1 MVSRVRHS
9 GCVSKTIRV
18 SECEGATYDTV
29 WATLCLSRGV
39 EHGCRELNIPLRKSE
54 PQDINEYQRRR
65 KLAPLCISLVKM
77 SEGLH
82 LPLT

>member
-29 WATLCLSRGV
+29 WATLCLSKGV
-39 EHGCRELNIPLRKSE
+39 EYECRELNIPLRKSE
-54 PQDINEYQRRR
+54 PRDINESRRRR
-65 KLAPLCISLVKM
+65 KLAPLRISLVKM

-82 LPLT
+82 LLLT

>member
-29 WATLCLSRGV
+29 WAALCLSRGV
-39 EHGCRELNIPLRKSE
+39 EYGCRELNIPLRKSE
-54 PQDINEYQRRR
+54 PQDINE
-65 KLAPLCISLVKM
+65 S
-77 SEGLH
+77 
-82 LPLT
+82 